1 MKEER
6 GNEEVRGCRAAVE
19 LGWIEMVVSRS
30 TAVCYKLYPVLVLCQ
45 SLSWV
50 EYCPPKPMST
60 GNLRM

>member
-6 GNEEVRGCRAAVE
+6 GNEEGRGCRVAVE

-50 EYCPPKPMST
+50 E
-60 GNLRM
+60 